1 MRAYRS
7 VPNQLSRA
15 MKRSG
20 LSEIAEKVFHG
31 ERLSVEDGALL
42 FDATCPCGGG
52 VGELRNG
59 PWRPYVFN
67 RNLHINDEMC
77 EADCIEFFSLKDR

>member
-1 MRAYRS
+1 MS
-7 VPNQLSRA
+7 VPNQLSRV

-42 FDATCPCGGG
+42 FDTPHVHA
-52 VGELRNG
+52 VGALANWVRERP
-59 PWRPYVFN
+59 PWRPYVF
-67 RNLHINDEMC
+67 
-77 EADCIEFFSLKDR
+77 